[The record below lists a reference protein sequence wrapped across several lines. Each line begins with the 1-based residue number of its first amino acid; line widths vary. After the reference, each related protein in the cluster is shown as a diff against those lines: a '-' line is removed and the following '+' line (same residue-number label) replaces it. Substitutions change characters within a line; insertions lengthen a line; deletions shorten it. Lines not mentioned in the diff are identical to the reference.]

1 MCVLRV
7 METFETADESQFMSP
22 IFNPQCSQCSHIS
35 PSAYSQKT
43 DLLSRQNGRR
53 GRAKQT
59 EPGVQGR
66 SLVEGA
72 VSQMIP
78 NVTVV
83 METELW

>member
-1 MCVLRV
+1 MAGGGVSKR
-7 METFETADESQFMSP
+7 
-22 IFNPQCSQCSHIS
+22 
-35 PSAYSQKT
+35 
-43 DLLSRQNGRR
+43 
-53 GRAKQT
+53 T